1 MNDEIAWSL
10 IERYFLDNPQNLVKH
25 HIQSYNDFYKN
36 GIFQIFREKN
46 PLTIYAKHNEKTG
59 EYDNKID
66 IYFGGKEGNRLYFG
80 KPVIYDSTDN
90 VHYMYPNEARLRN
103 MNYAMSIHYDIEY
116 EVTYN
121 INEGEQPQFFYGGKR
136 IEVSAGGGAGGDGN
150 GGGDDDDDDDYNEHD
165 DVDFNKFGGEDNT
178 EKSVLGTGGGPKRII
193 PSKKK
198 VKFSSAEAS
207 AIREETTK
215 SMVSPSMQKMSGVIE
230 KILLGKFPV
239 MVQSDFCILSGLSR
253 ETRFHMG
260 ECRNDYGGY
269 FIIDGKEKVI
279 IPQEKFADNMMYI
292 EHTNDEKYLYL
303 ANLRSVSENASKPIR
318 TLKVGIVSPT
328 TTYSYKNIV
337 VEVPN
342 VKKPVP
348 LFILFRALG
357 IISDKDIIQTCI
369 LDLDKYNFLLD
380 LFMPSVHDGAHIM
393 TQSAAIQYIA
403 TLTKQRTISTVMHI
417 LSDFFLPHVGELN
430 FREKAYHLGNMVL
443 QLILVYAGVH
453 PPTDRDNFKFKRVDT
468 PGNLLYDLFKEYYN
482 IQQKYIS
489 LELEKRIHFGKG
501 IYENDL
507 IGLLQKNYQE
517 IFKERIL
524 ERGFSKA
531 YKGNWGA
538 FSHTKRLGI
547 VQDLNRLS
555 YNSALN
561 HMRKISLPLDTTSK
575 VVGPRMLNGT
585 QWGIIDPI
593 DTPDG
598 GNIGL
603 HKHMSI
609 MTNISDGI
617 SRENMINWLR
627 TRKTQTIFWLSDE
640 PGVERLS
647 QLTKIFVN
655 GLWIGGTET
664 PFDLVSEI
672 RIYRRNGLI
681 PIFISVTFE
690 IKTNSVLIFTD
701 AGRLCRPVIYRDEVT
716 KNMSYENKEI
726 IDRLEMGSGAF
737 TWQQIMCGFARR
749 RTDAPASVLI
759 GYGFYE
765 PEEVYDKNPI
775 EGQRSSPFSIID
787 FMDTNEE
794 ENAYIALS
802 VDELTSKHTHLELHK
817 SLIFGLMCNMIAFPE
832 CAPATR
838 NSFSC
843 GQSKQAVSLYS
854 TNFPVRMDKMG
865 VVLNYGQIPLVKT
878 RYLDLVNHEE
888 NPYGENVIVAIMC
901 YTGYNVEDA
910 ILINE
915 GAINRGCFQTT
926 YFTTYTEHEETANIG
941 GAKADT
947 RFSNIEKKQSI
958 GTSVVGTKPSHDYS
972 VLDEFG
978 LIRQGTVVNDKTIM
992 IGVTT
997 PHGQKAGVYID
1008 KSITTKKGQIG
1019 VVDKTFITDNE
1030 EGQRIAKVRIME
1042 QRMPG
1047 QGDKFACSLPTQQV
1061 LTENGWVE
1069 MKDIDIHK
1077 HKVATLDINGNMCYE
1092 NPINK
1097 FEYDIDNGQLYS
1109 VKNKQVEMVCTL
1121 NHKMYVKPRYKKKYE
1136 LIEARDIMG
1145 KMVRFKKNMKNIKP
1159 DIELFQTEDESYNMD
1174 DWLKLLGIEISWKS
1188 ARKGEQTD
1196 NTSLPEY
1203 VWNLSERQSIIL
1215 LNALLERDGKTL
1227 PDGKIICYAFNQ
1239 ELANDICRLAVHCG
1253 YSGSIAQK
1261 NKLYKVSINRKQN
1274 EPWINKKKNGRDI
1287 EKLIDYTGKVYCIE
1301 MPSSNLYYFRENTFA
1316 PSMLSGNS
1324 RSGQKGTIGLIIPE
1338 CDMPFTRDGIRPD
1351 IILNPHAFPTRQT
1364 INQLVET
1371 MLGKACLINGG
1382 FGDGTAYMNRGL
1394 KYSSYGEL
1402 LSKNGFHSS
1411 GNEILYN
1418 GMTGEQIE
1426 SEIFVGPTYYM
1437 RLKHMVKDKINYR
1450 ARGPTTML
1458 TRQPV
1463 QGRANDGGLRIGEME
1478 VSAIQGHGM
1487 MEMLT
1492 NSVMD
1497 RSDKSHLAICNKSGM
1512 ILIYNPDKDLLF
1524 SPVVDGPIKFTGSMN
1539 DKELRIENISRFGR
1553 DFSIIAVPYSFKLL
1567 IQELAAINVQ
1577 IRVITE
1583 DNIEHMENMMYNT
1596 ENLRIMTGLPTPEA
1610 VITIAKKRVSEGD
1623 AAAVAAAAK
1632 IVKEA
1637 VPPLPEVTEP
1647 IAIPKT
1653 KITLPVEEPSPQYT
1667 PGTPLFGG
1675 PSPET
1680 PSYGSETPP
1689 YALESPPFAPE
1700 SPPFAPETPSFSP
1713 GSRGGGN
1720 EDGEPLS
1727 YKEGDTVFMM
1737 EDLNQQQPWTITKIG
1752 GGPSKFITIFNQ
1764 KPTNDNDA
1772 IRVVSPNEITGVKTI
1787 IPPQT
1792 QQLQNAFHPYP
1803 LYPQQM
1809 MGGAHYIT
1817 PAPVA
1822 PAAAPQVNL
1831 KVFTGSGSDFSLSTG
1846 SPTDQNTTTPITQQT
1861 GGQNNNV
1868 LDFSQPLLTAISA
1881 QKTIGGSETAP
1892 VEIKPKSGDIKGG
1905 SIVVKK
1911 LE

>member
-46 PLTIYAKHNEKTG
+46 PITIYAKHNEQTG

-66 IYFGGKEGNRLYFG
+66 IFFGGKEGNRLYFG
-80 KPVIYDSTDN
+80 KPIIYDSADN
-90 VHYMYPNEARLRN
+90 IHYMYPNEARLRN
-103 MNYAMSIHYDIEY
+103 MTYAMTIHYDIEY

-121 INEGEQPQFFYGGKR
+121 INNGEKPQFFYGGKR
-136 IEVSAGGGAGGDGN
+136 VEIGGDGDGDADDED
-150 GGGDDDDDDDYNEHD
+150 GGAADEG
-165 DVDFNKFGGEDNT
+165 VDFNLFSKNSD
-178 EKSVLGTGGGPKRII
+178 KSVLGMDGGGPKRVAT
-193 PSKKK
+193 KK
-198 VKFSSAEAS
+198 VKFSSAEAA
-207 AIREETTK
+207 AIKEETAK
-215 SMVSPSMQKMSGVIE
+215 SMVSPSTQKVSGIIE
-230 KILLGKFPV
+230 KIFLGKFPV
-239 MVQSDFCILSGLSR
+239 MVQSDFCILSGLSH

-292 EHTNDEKYLYL
+292 EHTNDDKYLYL

-328 TTYSYKNIV
+328 STYSYKNIV

-348 LFILFRALG
+348 LFILLRALG
-357 IISDKDIIQTCI
+357 VISDKDIIQTCL
-369 LDLDKYNFLLD
+369 LDLEKYDFLLD
-380 LFMPSVHDGAHIM
+380 LLMPSVHDGAYIM

-417 LSDFFLPHVGELN
+417 LSDFLLPHVGELN
-430 FREKAYHLGNMVL
+430 FQEKAYHLGNMVL
-443 QLILVYAGVH
+443 QLLLVYSGVH
-453 PPTDRDNFKFKRVDT
+453 QPTDRDNFKFKRVDT

-561 HMRKISLPLDTTSK
+561 HMRKITLPLDSTSK
-575 VVGPRMLNGT
+575 VVGPRMLNST
-585 QWGIIDPI
+585 HWGIIDPI

-609 MTNISDGI
+609 ITNISDGI
-617 SRENMINWLR
+617 SRENMLDWLR
-627 TRKTQTIFWLSDE
+627 RRRGSGEIIWLSDE
-640 PGVERLS
+640 PGAERLS

-655 GLWIGGTET
+655 GLWIGGTEN
-664 PFDLVSEI
+664 PFELVNEI
-672 RIYRRNGLI
+672 RMYRRNGLI
-681 PIFISVTFE
+681 PFFISVTFE
-690 IKTNSVLIFTD
+690 IKTNSVFIFTD
-701 AGRLCRPVIYRDEVT
+701 SGRLCRPVLYRDEIT
-716 KNMSYENKEI
+716 KKMSYENKEI
-726 IDRLEMGSGAF
+726 IERLEMGSGAF
-737 TWQQIMCGFARR
+737 TWQQLMCGFSRR
-749 RTDAPASVLI
+749 RADAPASVLI

-765 PEEVYDKNPI
+765 PEQVYDKNPI
-775 EGQRSSPFSIID
+775 SISESERSSPYSIID

-794 ENAYIALS
+794 ENAFIALS
-802 VDELTSKHTHLELHK
+802 PEELSAKHTHLELHK
-817 SLIFGLMCNMIAFPE
+817 SLIFGLMCNMIPFPE

-878 RYLDLVNHEE
+878 RYLDLVNREE

-958 GTSVVGTKPSHDYS
+958 GVVVGTKPAHDYS
-972 VLDEFG
+972 SLDEYG
-978 LIRQGTVVNDKTIM
+978 LIRQGTPVNDKTIM

-997 PHGQKAGVYID
+997 PHGQKPGVYID

-1019 VVDKTFITDNE
+1019 IVDKTFITDNE

-1047 QGDKFACSLPTQQV
+1047 QGDKFA
-1061 LTENGWVE
+1061 
-1069 MKDIDIHK
+1069 
-1077 HKVATLDINGNMCYE
+1077 
-1092 NPINK
+1092 
-1097 FEYDIDNGQLYS
+1097 
-1109 VKNKQVEMVCTL
+1109 
-1121 NHKMYVKPRYKKKYE
+1121 
-1136 LIEARDIMG
+1136 
-1145 KMVRFKKNMKNIKP
+1145 
-1159 DIELFQTEDESYNMD
+1159 
-1174 DWLKLLGIEISWKS
+1174 
-1188 ARKGEQTD
+1188 
-1196 NTSLPEY
+1196 
-1203 VWNLSERQSIIL
+1203 
-1215 LNALLERDGKTL
+1215 
-1227 PDGKIICYAFNQ
+1227 
-1239 ELANDICRLAVHCG
+1239 
-1253 YSGSIAQK
+1253 
-1261 NKLYKVSINRKQN
+1261 
-1274 EPWINKKKNGRDI
+1274 
-1287 EKLIDYTGKVYCIE
+1287 
-1301 MPSSNLYYFRENTFA
+1301 
-1316 PSMLSGNS
+1316 S

-1351 IILNPHAFPTRQT
+1351 LILNPHAFPTRQT

-1371 MLGKACLINGG
+1371 MLGKACLINGS

-1411 GNEILYN
+1411 GNEVLYN

-1426 SEIFVGPTYYM
+1426 SEIFIGPTYYM

-1497 RSDKSHLAICNKSGM
+1497 RSDKYHLAICNKSGM
-1512 ILIYNPDKDLLF
+1512 ILIYNPDKNLLF

-1553 DFSIIAVPYSFKLL
+1553 EFSIVAVPYSFKLL
-1567 IQELAAINVQ
+1567 IQELAAINIQ
-1577 IRVITE
+1577 IRIITE

-1596 ENLRIMTGLPTPEA
+1596 ENLRTLTGLPTPEA
-1610 VITIAKKRVSEGD
+1610 IVEIARKRVREGD
-1623 AAAVAAAAK
+1623 AAAMEAARK
-1632 IVKEA
+1632 IVKET
-1637 VPPLPEVTEP
+1637 VP
-1647 IAIPKT
+1647 AIPQ
-1653 KITLPVEEPSPQYT
+1653 VEEIPAMSPAST
-1667 PGTPLFGG
+1667 EEIKSFV
-1675 PSPET
+1675 SP
-1680 PSYGSETPP
+1680 PYPPSETSP
-1689 YALESPPFAPE
+1689 YAPLLSNDIAESEQERERGERAIRFDTNSPPIEIESPPY
-1700 SPPFAPETPSFSP
+1700 APETPP
-1713 GSRGGGN
+1713 SRGGGK
-1720 EDGEPLS
+1720 EQ
-1727 YKEGDTVFMM
+1727 YKEGDTVFMLN
-1737 EDLNQQQPWTITKIG
+1737 DLAQQQPWTVTKVG
-1752 GGPSKFITIFNQ
+1752 GGGDGFNFITLLN
-1764 KPTNDNDA
+1764 PNATNDNDA
-1772 IRVVSPNEITGVKTI
+1772 IRVVLPYEITGKKENTLDVVQSQPLPLLQGYT
-1787 IPPQT
+1787 QT
-1792 QQLQNAFHPYP
+1792 PF
-1803 LYPQQM
+1803 M
-1809 MGGAHYIT
+1809 MGGA
-1817 PAPVA
+1817 PP
-1822 PAAAPQVNL
+1822 PAAPPAQPLNINVY
-1831 KVFTGSGSDFSLSTG
+1831 GGSDFSLSTG
-1846 SPTDQNTTTPITQQT
+1846 SQEPSGASASQTMVQN
-1861 GGQNNNV
+1861 GGVGNG
-1868 LDFSQPLLTAISA
+1868 LDFNQPLLASLTSMGMGNAIQNNPGNIGGGGGGKDTASSTTTAI
-1881 QKTIGGSETAP
+1881 GGKN
-1892 VEIKPKSGDIKGG
+1892 II
-1905 SIVVKK
+1905 VKK
-1911 LE
+1911 LG